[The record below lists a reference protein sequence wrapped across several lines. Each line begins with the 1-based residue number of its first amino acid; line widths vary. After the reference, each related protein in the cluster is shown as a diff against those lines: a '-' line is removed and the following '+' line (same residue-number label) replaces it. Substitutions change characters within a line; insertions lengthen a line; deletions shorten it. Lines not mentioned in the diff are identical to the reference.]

1 MKFLSFMNTRA
12 GRGIRALMG
21 VAVLI
26 AGALVG
32 GGVGLALMVFSILP
46 FATAVFGVCPFDPLF
61 GQPMRAC
68 AVSPAR
74 SGHARRS

>member
-12 GRGIRALMG
+12 GRRIRALMG
-21 VAVLI
+21 LAVLI

-46 FATAVFGVCPFDPLF
+46 FATALFGVCPFNPLF

-68 AVSPAR
+68 SVPHGR
-74 SGHARRS
+74 SDHARRT